1 MNKAIVIC
9 YTGKEPDSDTVYG
22 IHQAIESYCNGEGI
36 TIKVFDSDSIA
47 KALLKKSAED
57 MKISFTGDSDVKQS
71 AGTVYITFN
80 PKDCEQKL
88 RVIKHIKESLDCS
101 IKEAKD
107 MVDCGKVYIPQLWDN
122 LKIYNFIKG
131 LCANKV
137 TAIGGMEDIA
147 MIQAGIFLNET
158 YHHGIDLVKDFAAAT
173 YHSHTNSADQ
183 EEQAL
188 LTAVELV
195 KNDPK
200 SAAKWVYSEL
210 IDVINSL

>member
-1 MNKAIVIC
+1 MNRAIVIC
-9 YTGKEPDSDTVYG
+9 YIG
-22 IHQAIESYCNGEGI
+22 QAIEPDAVS
-36 TIKVFDSDSIA
+36 TIQQIISGTCDADPENVTIMAFDEKSIA

-57 MKISFTGDSDVKQS
+57 LKISFIEDDVKP
-71 AGTVYITFN
+71 ADTICITFN

-88 RVIKHIKESLDCS
+88 RVIKHIKESLNCS

-107 MVDCGKVYIPQLWDN
+107 MVDCGKVYIPQFWDN

-131 LCANKV
+131 LCAHKV